1 MYGSMLSKALVLL
14 PKEGDE
20 VEIIIVWMRVWASWV
35 MSGRNVKHHGWQ
47 MVVFWMRLFF
57 FFCEWS
63 CQTVDGCA
71 PLQLP
76 PFNPSFGLCLHQS
89 MLSNSGM
96 PLSQITLSSLTRFLV
111 FFFCFKILNSN
122 VNFVV
127 FKLMILIRL
136 IIYVKY
142 YFFGKI
148 NLSDKTNIY
157 IYLFIFKY

>member
-1 MYGSMLSKALVLL
+1 
-14 PKEGDE
+14 
-20 VEIIIVWMRVWASWV
+20 
-35 MSGRNVKHHGWQ
+35 
-47 MVVFWMRLFF
+47 
-57 FFCEWS
+57 
-63 CQTVDGCA
+63 
-71 PLQLP
+71 
-76 PFNPSFGLCLHQS
+76 